1 MKAVIRLKS
10 VFICCLLLTAYCLLP
25 ALTFSQ
31 FYNGSQMEFGK
42 NRVQFNE
49 SRAWQWYKF
58 DKCNVYFYMGGKE
71 LAIYTSR
78 QAKKYTE
85 NIEKLFD
92 YNLDDKVLF
101 IVYNKQSDFKQS
113 NVGLEYEEPTNI
125 GGVTKIVGSKV
136 SLYFNGDH
144 ADLDKQIKA
153 GIVEVL
159 INQMMYGG
167 NVKDM
172 VKNSTLLNLP
182 RWYIQGLVAYISN
195 EWNTDI
201 DSRVRDGI
209 LTNKYKRFNGLDGTD
224 AVFAGHSIWNYIA
237 ETYGTSVISNILYM
251 TKVSRNVESAFLF
264 VLGVSMKTMT
274 NDWMQYYIDRYNKP
288 DESKD
293 FPERSV
299 LKKIKGTRVYQHFK
313 ISSDGNYAIY
323 TTNELGQYKV
333 WLYDFKKKIRK
344 GVPLGKAKRIMKHE
358 KKLDR
363 PADYSYP
370 LLAWHPN
377 GELFA
382 IITERK
388 GGLLLSYYTLSKKK
402 LETLKIFNFEKILD
416 FSYSDDGKQFVMSA
430 VQNGQSDIYVYNV
443 ASASYE
449 QITKDIYDDLTPKFM
464 NGSSKIIFA
473 SNRPNDTI
481 RFMNGYPLNL
491 SENLQPMNQ
500 KDLFIYNYKQKNPVL
515 RRVTNSPLVNESYPC
530 EFDKEHLC
538 FLSDENGIRNRYLGI
553 LDSAISYVDT
563 TEHYRY
569 LTRSYPITNYSRN
582 IQEQD
587 INLKSKKISEVVFN
601 KKKYRMFIS
610 DMPDATIQMDVELQN
625 TSYKEYILKQFAKE
639 KVSQKENEPKVV
651 QNVQVIIKEEK
662 QSVKDSIGFDINNY
676 TFENESK
683 KETKTPPS
691 PVQSSPD
698 TTTAHVASFQL
709 PQQRNYFI
717 FFSTDYVITQLD
729 NSYLN
734 PVYQKFTGPG
744 AIYLNPGFTGFFKI
758 GLSDLFDDYKIT
770 GGVRLS
776 GNLNSNEYYMS
787 YENRMHRLDK
797 QLVLHRQALLDF
809 SSGSSSV
816 KIHTHDVQYVLK
828 YPFNE
833 TSSLRG
839 TLSIRDDR
847 TAFLATNDYN
857 LAHPNTYEYWGGSK
871 LEYVYDDTRK
881 RGLNAYHGTRLKFFA
896 EYYKQINKQETDME
910 VVGCDIRHYTKIHRD
925 FIWATRFSAST
936 SLGKQKLIYY
946 MGGVDNWLSPKF
958 NNSTPIDLN
967 QNYMYQTLAT
977 PMRGFIQ
984 NIRNGNSFALIN
996 NELRLPVFRYLMNRP
1011 LKSDFLNNFQIIGF
1025 GDVGTAWTG
1034 KTPYD
1039 DKNSLYT
1046 QTIGG
1051 PPSPVTV
1058 VVQTRREPIVAG
1070 YGWGIRSRLLGYFMR
1085 LDWAHGW
1092 EDGKIGKRVFY
1103 WSISLDF

>member
-1 MKAVIRLKS
+1 MKKLL
-10 VFICCLLLTAYCLLP
+10 FISFFLLTTSFLRA
-25 ALTFSQ
+25 Q

-49 SRAWQWYKF
+49 PRTWQWYKF

-71 LAIYTSR
+71 LAMYTSKR
-78 QAKKYTE
+78 AKKYIE
-85 NIEKLFD
+85 DIEKLLD
-92 YNLDDKVLF
+92 YNLDDKIQF
-101 IVYNKQSDFKQS
+101 MVYNKQSDFKQS
-113 NVGLEYEEPTNI
+113 NLGLEYEEPTNI

-144 ADLDKQIKA
+144 ADFDRQIKA
-153 GIVEVL
+153 GIAEVL

-182 RWYIQGLVAYISN
+182 SWYIQGLVSYIAN

-201 DSRVRDGI
+201 DSRVKDGI
-209 LTNKYKRFNGLDGTD
+209 LANKYKKFNGLDGVD
-224 AVFAGHSIWNYIA
+224 AVYAGHSIWNYIA
-237 ETYGTSVISNILYM
+237 ETYGVSVISNILYM
-251 TKVSRNVESAFLF
+251 TKVTRNIESAFLF
-264 VLGVSMKTMT
+264 VIGVSMKNMT
-274 NDWMQYYIDRYNKP
+274 SEWMQYYIDRYNEK
-288 DESKD
+288 DTSKTL
-293 FPERSV
+293 PAKSV
-299 LKKIKGTRVYQHFK
+299 LKKIKVARVYQRFK
-313 ISSDGNYAIY
+313 ISPDGNYAVY

-333 WLYDFKKKIRK
+333 WLYDFKTH
-344 GVPLGKAKRIMKHE
+344 KAKRIMKHE

-370 LLAWHPN
+370 LLAWHPK

-388 GGLLLSYYTLSKKK
+388 GEMFLSYYTLAKKK
-402 LETLKIFNFEKILD
+402 LETVKIFNFEKILD

-430 VQNGQSDIYVYNV
+430 VQNGQSDIFVYSPG
-443 ASASYE
+443 SASFE
-449 QITKDIYDDLTPKFM
+449 QITKDIYDDLTPKFI

-491 SENLQPMNQ
+491 PDKLQPMDQ

-515 RRVTNSPLVNESYPC
+515 RKVTNTPLVNESYPC
-530 EFDKEHLC
+530 EFDKDHLC
-538 FLSDENGIRNRYLGI
+538 FLSDENGIRNRYLGVP
-553 LDSAISYVDT
+553 DSAIAYVDT
-563 TEHYRY
+563 AEHYRY
-569 LTRSYPITNYSRN
+569 FTRTYPITNYSRN

-587 INLKSKKISEVVFN
+587 INLKSKKIGEVVFN
-601 KKKYRMFIS
+601 EKKYRMLLS
-610 DMPDATIQMDVELQN
+610 DLPDAATQLNAPLQN
-625 TSYKEYILKQFAKE
+625 TSYKGYILKQFAKE
-639 KVSQKENEPKVV
+639 KEQKKENETKTV

-662 QSVKDSIGFDINNY
+662 QPVKDTAGFDINNY
-676 TFENESK
+676 TFDNEPK
-683 KETKTPPS
+683 KATKNPTTPP
-691 PVQSSPD
+691 PPAKNSPD
-698 TTTAHVASFQL
+698 TAAAATRVASFQL

-717 FFSTDYVITQLD
+717 FFSTDYVVTQLD

-744 AIYLNPGFTGFFKI
+744 AIYLDPGFTGFFKI

-770 GGVRLS
+770 GGVRISLD
-776 GNLNSNEYYMS
+776 LNSNEYYMS
-787 YENRMHRLDK
+787 FENRLHRLDR
-797 QLVLHRQALLDF
+797 QIVVHRQALLGITA
-809 SSGSSSV
+809 GSSLV
-816 KIHTHDVQYVLK
+816 KIHTHDAKYILK

-847 TAFLATNDYN
+847 TVFLATDDYN
-857 LAHPNTYEYWGGSK
+857 LAHLNTYEYWGGSK
-871 LEYVYDDTRK
+871 LEYVYDNTRK
-881 RGLNAYHGTRLKFFA
+881 RGINLYYGTRLKFFA
-896 EYYKQINKQETDME
+896 EYYRQVNKSATDLE
-910 VVGCDIRHYTKIHRD
+910 VIGCDIRHYTKIHRD
-925 FIWATRFSAST
+925 FIWATRFAAS
-936 SLGKQKLIYY
+936 SSFGKEKLIYY

-958 NNSTPIDLN
+958 DYAIPIDLT
-967 QNYMYQTLAT
+967 QNYAYQTLAT

-984 NIRNGNSFALIN
+984 NIRNGNSFALMN

-1011 LKSDFLNNFQIIGF
+1011 LKSDFLNNFQVVGF

-1034 KTPYD
+1034 KSPYD
-1039 DKNSLYT
+1039 DSNSLNT

-1051 PPSPVTV
+1051 PPSPITV
-1058 VVQTRREPIVAG
+1058 VVQTKKEPIVAG

-1103 WSISLDF
+1103 WSIALDF